1 MEFMWVIWLVLAI
14 AFAVI
19 EMTNASFFIIW
30 FSAGSLVALVVSLFI
45 PSITIQLFVFL
56 LISVLLLISTRKI
69 TKKFINSK
77 PSYKTNID
85 TVKNTSGIVI
95 EEINNIKGSG
105 QVKVKSEIWSAVSAS
120 DEIIPIDTKVVVF
133 DVKGVKLIVDKD
145 VTL

>member
-105 QVKVKSEIWSAVSAS
+105 QVKVKGEIWSAVSAS

-133 DVKGVKLIVDKD
+133 
-145 VTL
+145 

>member
-1 MEFMWVIWLVLAI
+1 MEFMWLIWLISAI

-30 FSAGSLVALVVSLFI
+30 FSVGSLGALIASLFI
-45 PSITIQLFVFL
+45 PSITVQLFVFL
-56 LISVLLLISTRKI
+56 IISVLLLISTRQI

-85 TVKNTSGIVI
+85 TIKNTSGIVI

-105 QVKVKSEIWSAVSAS
+105 QVKVKGEIWSAISAS
-120 DEIIPIDTKVVVF
+120 DEVITVDTKIIVF

-145 VTL
+145 IAL